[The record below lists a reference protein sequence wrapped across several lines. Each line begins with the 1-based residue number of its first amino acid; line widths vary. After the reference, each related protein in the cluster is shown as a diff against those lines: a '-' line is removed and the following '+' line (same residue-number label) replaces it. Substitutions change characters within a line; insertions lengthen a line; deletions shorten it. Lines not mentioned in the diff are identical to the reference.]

1 MQSNFEVLGV
11 RASTYEFEGD
21 TAGYCQIYPSL
32 LNLGL
37 PLIPCMSS
45 GHLGFN
51 HGMFN
56 EDHFDN
62 CYHNIHLTN
71 TGIALLDFFSKAL
84 SISMVPL
91 SRGWFSFCMGEHKS
105 LERSIDFPKVIC

>member
-62 CYHNIHLTN
+62 CYRNIHLTN
-71 TGIALLDFFSKAL
+71 TGIALLDFFFQSTFHTYGPTVSWVVLVLHTRTQKPRE
-84 SISMVPL
+84 VN
-91 SRGWFSFCMGEHKS
+91 
-105 LERSIDFPKVIC
+105 